1 MPAGFS
7 AGSAY
12 VDLVPR
18 LQKGWAGSVD
28 KQVDGPLGRIQSK
41 AGVLGKAVAL
51 GLGAAVVGGGVA
63 LLAIGNKLDDAL
75 DNIAIKTGAT
85 GDELKGLETSFSNVA
100 KRVPNDLG
108 EVSDA
113 IAAVA
118 SRTGLTGKPLEDL
131 STQLLTLSRITKK
144 DLGTT
149 IEESTRFFG
158 DWGIAVEDQGP
169 SLDKLFA
176 ISQKTGVGMSD
187 LQSRLVKFG
196 GPLRQLGFGWEESAA
211 LIGKFQK
218 EGVNTDLV
226 MGSLRIS
233 LGKMAK
239 AGEDPKKTLARV
251 TDEIKN
257 AGSAGEANAKAL
269 ELFGARAG
277 PDMAAA
283 IREGRFEVDD
293 LLKSVGN
300 APDQIAKAAKSTDGF
315 AETWGRLKNK
325 AMIALAPMALA
336 VVSFVDRTLPKLEPV
351 FDWFAAKLPLAIA
364 RAKKIIEP
372 IIAGIRQAIGILFQ
386 GDFQG
391 GGPFAEDSPFV
402 DQLFTLRD
410 LFLNTILPA
419 AQTFFGWVSRNAKPI
434 LIALGVALAVI
445 ISPIGAIAAALLFA
459 YTRFSGFRAVV
470 QTVIAWL
477 IANVPPTFEKIRA
490 AAVAAFE
497 WIRTNVLP
505 VVAVIVSTIV
515 SALSSVVAWVQENW
529 PAIQEAIGHVIAFV
543 RGIIDGF
550 VSFALFLWRHFGDE
564 LLSVAKTAWDFVRRT
579 VQNGIDFVR
588 SIIETVLALING
600 DWGAAWEGIKGAL
613 GAIWDQ
619 MVNLLG
625 TAGELALDALEAV
638 LSLFRIAWDA
648 AWDGMKAVLGGIW
661 DGLTG
666 AAKWALNGLLDLIEK
681 AINSGIGLI
690 NTALDGIDKAAG
702 PLVNFGE
709 IPEVDLPELRRKGG
723 PVRPGRDYIVGE
735 DGMEL
740 LRMGSTGGHV
750 VSNRKLQEVGGAA
763 GKGGGVTLADG
774 AVQVDARGIQ
784 DPETV
789 GDYAARFI
797 GWRLTTNGGR

>member
-28 KQVDGPLGRIQSK
+28 KEVDGPLGRIRSK
-41 AGVLGKAVAL
+41 AGAIGKAVGL
-51 GLGAAVVGGGVA
+51 GLGAAVIGGGAA
-63 LLAIGNKLDDAL
+63 LVGVGMKIDDAL

-85 GDELKGLETSFSNVA
+85 GDGLAKLEGSFRNVA

-113 IAAVA
+113 IAGVA

-131 STQLLTLSRITKK
+131 STQLLTLSRLTGK
-144 DLGTT
+144 DLNTT
-149 IEESTRFFG
+149 LEESTRFFG
-158 DWGIAVEDQGP
+158 DWGVSVEDQGP

-226 MGSLRIS
+226 LGSMRMA

-239 AGEDPKKTLARV
+239 AGEDPAKTLSRV

-257 AGSAGEANAKAL
+257 AGSAGEANALAM
-269 ELFGARAG
+269 ELFGAKAG

-300 APDQIAKAAKSTDGF
+300 SPDQIAKAAKSTDGF

-325 AMIALAPMALA
+325 AMLALEPMATA
-336 VVSFVDRTLPKLEPV
+336 VVQFVDRTLPKLEPL
-351 FDWFAAKLPLAIA
+351 FDWFAERIPGAIA

-372 IIAGIRQAIGILFQ
+372 ILGGIKQAIGILFQ

-402 DQLFTLRD
+402 DQLFRLRD
-410 LFLNTILPA
+410 LFLTKILPA
-419 AQTFFGWVSRNAKPI
+419 AQAFFGWVSRNAKPI
-434 LIALGVALAVI
+434 LIALGVALAFI
-445 ISPIGAIAAALLFA
+445 LAPFTALAAALLFA

-470 QTVIAWL
+470 DTVVAWL
-477 IANVPPTFEKIRA
+477 IANVPPAFEKIRA
-490 AAVAAFE
+490 AAVVAFE

-505 VVAVIVSTIV
+505 VVAVIVATIV
-515 SALSSVVAWVQENW
+515 DALSSVVGWVQENW
-529 PAIQEAIGHVIAFV
+529 PKIQEAIGHVLAFV
-543 RGIIDGF
+543 RGYIDLW
-550 VSFALFLWRHFGDE
+550 VSYVTLLWQTFGDE
-564 LLSVAKTAWDFVRRT
+564 ILSIAATAWDFVRRT

-588 SIIETVLALING
+588 SIIQTVLALING
-600 DWGAAWEGIKGAL
+600 DWGEAWEGIKGAL

-638 LSLFRIAWDA
+638 LSLFRLAWDA
-648 AWDGMKAVLGGIW
+648 AWDGMKAVLGGLW

-666 AAKWALNGLLDLIEK
+666 AAKWALNGLLSLIEK

-735 DGMEL
+735 DGVEL